1 MDRIDMH
8 GPNGILRSL
17 RAKGTAPVSHTER
30 ARPTGT
36 DTGADQPA
44 GVALTGVGLAGTEA
58 PVDRERVT
66 ELRQAI
72 EQGRYRLDPRKTAD
86 AMIAAGF
93 MPRNER

>member
-17 RAKGTAPVSHTER
+17 RAKGTAPVSHGER
-30 ARPTGT
+30 ARPAGT
-36 DTGADQPA
+36 DGDRAA
-44 GVALTGVGLAGTEA
+44 GVALNGVGLAGTEA

>member
-17 RAKGTAPVSHTER
+17 RAKGTAPVSHAEH
-30 ARPTGT
+30 ARPAGT
-36 DTGADQPA
+36 EADRAA
-44 GVALTGVGLAGTEA
+44 GVALNGVGLAGTEA

>member
-17 RAKGTAPVSHTER
+17 RAKGTAPVSHGER
-30 ARPTGT
+30 ARPAGT
-36 DTGADQPA
+36 DADQAA

-58 PVDRERVT
+58 PVDHERVT

-72 EQGRYRLDPRKTAD
+72 EQGRYPLDPRKTAD

-93 MPRNER
+93 MLRNER